1 MTKKMEF
8 KDMAA
13 EVKHKKI
20 LVLKLKEKIIQM
32 EDSIQEREEEI
43 NQERDRNH
51 DIIQQYYL
59 KLNLQ
64 KFIIDHFIPTS
75 ELEQIEESAQWS
87 DEIDNWIIPNL
98 HLSGLHQETQKNK
111 VKEEEDEQLPT

>member
-59 KLNLQ
+59 KLNL
-64 KFIIDHFIPTS
+64 
-75 ELEQIEESAQWS
+75 
-87 DEIDNWIIPNL
+87 
-98 HLSGLHQETQKNK
+98 
-111 VKEEEDEQLPT
+111 

>member
-1 MTKKMEF
+1 M
-8 KDMAA
+8 KD
-13 EVKHKKI
+13 EIKQKKI
-20 LVLKLKEKIIQM
+20 LKEKLEEKIIEM
-32 EDSIQEREEEI
+32 EDSIQERDEEI

-75 ELEQIEESAQWS
+75 ELEQIEESA
-87 DEIDNWIIPNL
+87 
-98 HLSGLHQETQKNK
+98 
-111 VKEEEDEQLPT
+111 

>member
-1 MTKKMEF
+1 MDK
-8 KDMAA
+8 
-13 EVKHKKI
+13 
-20 LVLKLKEKIIQM
+20 LKLKIVEM

-75 ELEQIEESAQWS
+75 QLEQIEESAQWS
-87 DEIDNWIIPNL
+87 DEIDNWMIPNL
-98 HLSGLHQETQKNK
+98 HLSGFNQEK
-111 VKEEEDEQLPT
+111 VKDGLEDGEEENLPQ